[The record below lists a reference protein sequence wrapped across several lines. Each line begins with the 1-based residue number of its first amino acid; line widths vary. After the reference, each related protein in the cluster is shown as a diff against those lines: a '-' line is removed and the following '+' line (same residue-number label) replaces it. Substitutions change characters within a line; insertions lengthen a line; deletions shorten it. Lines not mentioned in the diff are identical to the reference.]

1 MEKNLKSV
9 YQQSFRISEF
19 SKVTGYKDNMQKL
32 IVSCVLATKK
42 YEIKFKR
49 YIQNSF
55 KICKIPKNKYN
66 KNLGKTSTLKNIKQC

>member
-49 YIQNSF
+49 YI
-55 KICKIPKNKYN
+55 
-66 KNLGKTSTLKNIKQC
+66 